1 MFPCKLTLCLISLC
15 THPPLLM
22 HLFSPFPFHLRHYLV
37 CLPDNDCF
45 SPLTDATFQNCT
57 INVCNIRELCICIIG
72 GCGYHLKKIF
82 WLKNLFFPF
91 SCDKHSNCLPGK
103 SKKIKNCTIFSP
115 PVCDGCEDGY
125 YRDNQVKPNGGCVQ
139 CSPRCNILQ
148 VEIISCTTKHDRK
161 LQGKRTYRNPDPR

>member
-1 MFPCKLTLCLISLC
+1 MIF
-15 THPPLLM
+15 
-22 HLFSPFPFHLRHYLV
+22 FHLLQMPHFKIARVMYV
-37 CLPDNDCF
+37 IYE
-45 SPLTDATFQNCT
+45 NCAYALLEVADT
-57 INVCNIRELCICIIG
+57 IK
-72 GCGYHLKKIF
+72 KKIF
-82 WLKNLFFPF
+82 RFKNLFFPF

-161 LQGKRTYRNPDPR
+161 CKEKEHIELPILGKFISLQL